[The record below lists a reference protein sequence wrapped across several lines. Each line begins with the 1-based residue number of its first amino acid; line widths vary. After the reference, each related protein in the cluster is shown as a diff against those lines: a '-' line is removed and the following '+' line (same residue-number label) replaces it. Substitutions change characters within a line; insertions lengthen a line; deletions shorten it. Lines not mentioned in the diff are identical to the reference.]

1 MKFFPLPLFIILS
14 TGVLSQNNVGIG
26 TASPAYRLHVVDAV
40 NDARA
45 VVQAPV
51 GGEFAEIQLMAGTNV
66 FNYLSLRKYHQ
77 GIPGTLAGIPKNNL
91 SALVT
96 GGNSG
101 SMLLSTSDDI
111 SPIIFAS
118 GTGEHMRITGAGRV
132 GIGVSNPTAPVDIQN
147 ATSGNDFLMKVRNSG
162 NGNGFI
168 SIIDNP
174 GVVLLT
180 NKAAIIGQSVNNTA
194 VAGLAEGDGFG
205 IYGFSENNSGIL
217 GGSVNGIG
225 VYGITSSPFASA
237 GYFSHS
243 HFGGT
248 ALEINGAFKVSGD
261 NKPVFQI
268 TAVTGPGGNTSGN
281 TLTIPNTTQA
291 KNATDLLIVTPVYVS
306 VYLNKPIG
314 VWWDGNKWNI
324 FIQDQSNMP
333 NGAVF
338 NVMVV
343 KQ

>member
-132 GIGVSNPTAPVDIQN
+132 GIGVSNPTAPVECN
-147 ATSGNDFLMKVRNSG
+147 FR
-162 NGNGFI
+162 
-168 SIIDNP
+168 
-174 GVVLLT
+174 
-180 NKAAIIGQSVNNTA
+180 
-194 VAGLAEGDGFG
+194 E
-205 IYGFSENNSGIL
+205 
-217 GGSVNGIG
+217 
-225 VYGITSSPFASA
+225 
-237 GYFSHS
+237 
-243 HFGGT
+243 
-248 ALEINGAFKVSGD
+248 
-261 NKPVFQI
+261 
-268 TAVTGPGGNTSGN
+268 
-281 TLTIPNTTQA
+281 
-291 KNATDLLIVTPVYVS
+291 
-306 VYLNKPIG
+306 
-314 VWWDGNKWNI
+314 
-324 FIQDQSNMP
+324 
-333 NGAVF
+333 
-338 NVMVV
+338 
-343 KQ
+343 